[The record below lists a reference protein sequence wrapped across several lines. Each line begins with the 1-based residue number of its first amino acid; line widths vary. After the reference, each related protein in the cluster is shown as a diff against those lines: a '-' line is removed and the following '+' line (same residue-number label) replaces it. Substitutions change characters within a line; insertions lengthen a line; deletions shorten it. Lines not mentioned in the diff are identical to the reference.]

1 MDEGRK
7 EMLEKFK
14 QAKKEE
20 IERLRELEGKGAMP
34 DAYDRER
41 PSFAKSIGDGG
52 DIRIIAEYKR
62 ASPSRGVINK
72 ELDARDV
79 AGIYSKNGA
88 AAISVL
94 TEEKY
99 FQGQLKF
106 LDQMADFGLPLL
118 RKDFIFHP
126 LQIAAT
132 AATRASA
139 LLLIVRL
146 TPEVDVL
153 KNLIAMTYDAGLDP
167 VVEIFNEVELKIAR
181 QAGARIIQVNNRDLD
196 TLRVDISNSHQLIG
210 QKKDGELWISA
221 SGIEKKEQILD
232 LKDRG
237 FDAFLIG
244 TWLMS
249 APDPG
254 RALAELI

>member
-1 MDEGRK
+1 
-7 EMLEKFK
+7 MLDKFK

-20 IERLRELEGKGAMP
+20 IETLMGLEAKGMMP
-34 DAYDRER
+34 DAYDGER
-41 PSFAKSIGDGG
+41 LSFAKSIGDGR
-52 DIRIIAEYKR
+52 DIRVIAEYKR
-62 ASPSRGVINK
+62 ASPSKGVINK
-72 ELDARDV
+72 ELEARDV
-79 AGIYSKNGA
+79 ARIYSENGA

-99 FQGQLKF
+99 FQGRLEF
-106 LDQMADFGLPLL
+106 LDQMAGYGLPLL

-126 LQIAAT
+126 LQVAAT

-153 KNLIAMTYDAGLDP
+153 KKLIAMTYDVGLDP

-196 TLRVDISNSHQLIG
+196 TLRVDVNNSRQLIG
-210 QKKDGELWISA
+210 QKQDGELWISA
-221 SGIEKKEQILD
+221 SGIENKKQILD

-254 RALAELI
+254 KALAELVE

>member
-1 MDEGRK
+1 
-7 EMLEKFK
+7 MLEKFK

-20 IERLRELEGKGAMP
+20 IERLKELEANGAMP
-34 DAYDRER
+34 GPYVGER
-41 PSFAKSIGDGG
+41 PSFAKSIGDGQ
-52 DIRIIAEYKR
+52 DIKIIAEFKR
-62 ASPSRGVINK
+62 ASPSKGIINK
-72 ELDARDV
+72 ELDAQEV
-79 AGIYSKNGA
+79 ARIYSKNGA

-132 AATRASA
+132 VATRASA

-146 TPEVDVL
+146 TPEVSVL
-153 KNLIAMTYDAGLDP
+153 KDLIARTYDLGLDP
-167 VVEIFNEVELKIAR
+167 VVEIFNHDELKIAR

-254 RALAELI
+254 KALAELI

>member
-1 MDEGRK
+1 MKGEA

-14 QAKKEE
+14 QAKKDE
-20 IERLRELEGKGAMP
+20 IVRLKKLEAKRAMP
-34 DAYDRER
+34 DAYDGER
-41 PSFAKSIGDGG
+41 PSFAKGIGEGG
-52 DIRIIAEYKR
+52 EIRVIAEYKR

-79 AGIYSKNGA
+79 ARIYSENGA

-99 FQGQLKF
+99 FQGQLEF
-106 LDQMADFGLPLL
+106 LDQMADSGLPLL

-167 VVEIFNEVELKIAR
+167 VVEIFNHDDLKIAR

-221 SGIEKKEQILD
+221 SGIEKKEQILA
-232 LKDRG
+232 LKYRG

-254 RALAELI
+254 KALAELL